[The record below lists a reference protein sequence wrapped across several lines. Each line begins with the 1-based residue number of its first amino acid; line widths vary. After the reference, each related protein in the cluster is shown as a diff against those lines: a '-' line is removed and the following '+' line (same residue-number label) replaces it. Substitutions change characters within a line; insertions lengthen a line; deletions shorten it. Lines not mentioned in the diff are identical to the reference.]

1 MESFKKFN
9 EIIGRLSGSNAN
21 EIICKLLY
29 ELKNISPQQCLVQL
43 NDGDFLIHTH
53 QSPQKAENI
62 NVNIYEINHFRKFQL
77 GNIGQLLIKP
87 PLPSGYSEDFF
98 ESIANSTTL
107 ILNQINII
115 DKQVKNKSLSALNR
129 EAMFRYML
137 RHMNLGII
145 EFDTQRIIQY
155 ANRSFSKISGY
166 SLAELIG
173 NKMDIFPF
181 AHWENIQDYN
191 NDHSESFLGKSFELS
206 FNDRSGMKKHWLI
219 SGSQIFDDNK
229 KLTGTIGIILDITA
243 HKQLQVELVKQ
254 KEIAEKASL
263 IKERFLATMSHE
275 IRNPLNVIIGSVN
288 QMTHSYNLEESS
300 YHLKNAKQSSD
311 YLLSLLN
318 NVLDYTTIDNE
329 FILQKIKF
337 NPAQTINEVTQYFQ
351 FMVLQKKLNYTIKN
365 NIELQEYTIGD
376 VNKIKQILYSLIG
389 NAVKFTRK
397 GTIEIAAEID
407 FINQNDALLKMKIS
421 DTGEGINKEKLQM
434 LQEIVFSHPT
444 SIKDI
449 SSGIGIGLPLSIR
462 LIKGMNGSIKL
473 QSERGDGTSLE
484 ISIPLE
490 RITITKSPN
499 SQLKNDKLAKPH
511 ILIVEDQPENQK
523 LAELLLEKN
532 GYESKIAENGI
543 KALEILKT
551 NRFDLILMDI
561 QMPEMD
567 GLAATKFIRSNF
579 KNNIPIIAVTANAFS
594 EDIKHYL
601 ETGINDV
608 IIKPYDE
615 KNLIHKI
622 KQQLEHFN
630 KIKNIESKELANKV
644 YNLAT
649 LREMCNSDELFFHEM
664 LRLFVEITPD
674 SIIELQKALENENYK
689 DASRIAHRMK
699 QSIGNMGMMETRQ
712 HMIEIERTCKNHHPD
727 KENLMNIFMQA
738 ETQLKEC
745 INAIKLDFS
754 L

>member
-9 EIIGRLSGSNAN
+9 EIIGRLSGSNSN
-21 EIICKLLY
+21 EIICKLLD
-29 ELKNISPQQCLVQL
+29 ELKNISSQQSLVQL
-43 NDGDFLIHTH
+43 NDGDFLIQTL

-62 NVNIYEINHFRKFQL
+62 NVNINEIDHFRKFQL
-77 GNIGQLLIKP
+77 GNIGHLLIKP
-87 PLPSGYSEDFF
+87 PLPSGYSEHFF
-98 ESIANSTTL
+98 ESIANSTAL
-107 ILNQINII
+107 IISTKNTT
-115 DKQVKNKSLSALNR
+115 DKQVKNKSLSTLNR

-145 EFDTQRIIQY
+145 EFDTHRIIQY

-173 NKMDIFPF
+173 NNMDIFPF
-181 AHWENIQDYN
+181 SHWENIQDYN
-191 NDHSESFLGKSFELS
+191 NDHSESFLGKSFEVT
-206 FNDRSGMKKHWLI
+206 FNDRLGIKKHWLI
-219 SGSQIFDDNK
+219 SGSQIFDENR

-243 HKQLQVELVKQ
+243 QKQLQVELEKQ

-288 QMTHSYNLEESS
+288 QMAHSYNQEESS

-365 NIELQEYTIGD
+365 NIELQDYTIGD

-407 FINQNDALLKMKIS
+407 VINQNDALLKINIS

-434 LQEIVFSHPT
+434 LQEIVFSPPT
-444 SIKDI
+444 SNKDI

-484 ISIPLE
+484 ISITLE
-490 RITITKSPN
+490 RIIITKSPN
-499 SQLKNDKLAKPH
+499 SQLQNDKFTKPH

-601 ETGINDV
+601 ETGMNDV

-622 KQQLEHFN
+622 KQQLERFN

-674 SIIELQKALENENYK
+674 SIIELQKALENESYK

-699 QSIGNMGMMETRQ
+699 QSIGNMGMTETRQ
-712 HMIEIERTCKNHHPD
+712 HMIEIERTCKNQHPD